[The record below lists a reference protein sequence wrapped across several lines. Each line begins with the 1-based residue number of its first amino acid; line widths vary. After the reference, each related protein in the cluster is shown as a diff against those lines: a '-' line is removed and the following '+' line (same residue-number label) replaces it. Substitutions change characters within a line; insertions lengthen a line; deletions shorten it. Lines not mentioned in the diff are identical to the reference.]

1 MQITA
6 IEPQA
11 NKNEQVNLFVD
22 GQRLLTVNVLV
33 VERLGLA
40 VGQELSPELLA
51 RLRREAALQQA
62 LDRALNYLSFRPR
75 SRQEVHHYLRRR
87 GVAPDLIEAVLERL
101 TELGLV
107 DDRAFATFWVE
118 SRERFHP
125 EGARALQ
132 SELRAR
138 GVAPEIAAEV
148 VKQEDDEERAL
159 QAGRKKVRVLLRGG
173 AARNYEAF
181 RNQLGAFL
189 LRRGFSYETAKRVVR
204 QLWHE
209 SRASAADVDPADPT
223 DEPMD

>member
-11 NKNEQVNLFVD
+11 NKSEQVNLFVD
-22 GQRLLTVNVLV
+22 GQRLLTVSALV
-33 VERLGLA
+33 VERLGLV
-40 VGQELSPELLA
+40 VGQELNAEQLA
-51 RLRREAALQQA
+51 QLRREAAVQQA

-87 GVAPDLIEAVLERL
+87 GTAPELIEAVLERL

-125 EGARALQ
+125 EGAQALR

-148 VKQEDDEERAL
+148 VSQGDDEERAL
-159 QAGRKKVRVLLRGG
+159 RAGRKKVQALMRGG
-173 AARNYEAF
+173 AGKNYEAF

-204 QLWHE
+204 LLWHE
-209 SRASAADVDPADPT
+209 ARASAADTDPA

>member
-6 IEPQA
+6 IEPLA
-11 NKNEQVNLFVD
+11 NKSEQVNLFVD
-22 GQRLLTVNVLV
+22 GHHLLTVSALV

-40 VGQELSPELLA
+40 VGQELSAEQLT
-51 RLRREAALQQA
+51 RLQREAALQQA

-75 SRQEVHHYLRRR
+75 SRQEVHQYLRRR
-87 GVAPDLIEAVLERL
+87 GTAPDLIEAVLARL
-101 TELGLV
+101 TELKLV

-125 EGARALQ
+125 EGAQALR

-148 VKQEDDEERAL
+148 VSQERDEERAL
-159 QAGRKKVRVLLRGG
+159 RAGRKKVQALLRGK
-173 AARNYEAF
+173 AAKNYDAF

-209 SRASAADVDPADPT
+209 SRAGAADADPAD
-223 DEPMD
+223 EPME

>member
-6 IEPQA
+6 IEPLA
-11 NKNEQVNLFVD
+11 NKSELVNLFVD
-22 GQRLLTVNVLV
+22 GHHLLTVSVLV

-40 VGQELSPELLA
+40 VGQELSAEQLV
-51 RLRREAALQQA
+51 RLRREAALQEA

-87 GVAPDLIEAVLERL
+87 GTAPDLIEAVLERL
-101 TELGLV
+101 TELKLV

-125 EGARALQ
+125 ESAQALR

-138 GVAPEIAAEV
+138 GIAPEIAAEV
-148 VKQEDDEERAL
+148 VNQEDDEERAL
-159 QAGRKKVRVLLRGG
+159 RAGRKKVQALLRGKAG
-173 AARNYEAF
+173 KNYEAF

-189 LRRGFSYETAKRVVR
+189 LRRGFSYETAKRIVR

-209 SRASAADVDPADPT
+209 SRANAANLDPAD
-223 DEPMD
+223 EPME